1 MKITDI
7 SISVHRYTPPQTVG
21 FPTEGKMGVLTIE
34 TDEGISGHTFLYDQ
48 AAVSPGIEAL
58 GRQMVRDVRPRLLG
72 RNPLDIGAIWNELR
86 SMSRSLHPSVQGYVD
101 VTLWD
106 IAGKAAGLPVHR
118 LLGTCR
124 EEMPVYASS
133 WALPDA
139 QAYIEEAEAYYDMG
153 IRAYKVHPPSFAAF
167 FTGAASGGIDAD
179 ITACGA
185 IQEAVGG
192 RMTLMFDGAW
202 RYTYAE
208 ALRMGLALQDLGYY
222 WYEDPLK
229 SDDIYGYIRLKEKLT
244 IPLMATETTE
254 GGLFAYP
261 PWLFLKATDFLRGD
275 VVIKGGITGMMKI
288 AHLAEAFGLNCE
300 LHDAYT
306 ATNQVAGLN
315 VAMAISNCEY
325 YEVLVPNDPGTYGFG
340 FLSYGLEEP
349 FQVDDRGYVHA
360 PTHPGI
366 GCRIDWPLM
375 EATRIGVISGD

>member
-1 MKITDI
+1 MRITDL
-7 SISVHRYTPPQTVG
+7 SVSVHSYTPPRTVG
-21 FPTEGKMGVLTIE
+21 FPNEGIMGVLTID
-34 TDEGISGHTFLYDQ
+34 TDEGLRGHTFLFDQ
-48 AAVSPGIEAL
+48 AAVGPGVEAL
-58 GRQMVRDVRPRLLG
+58 GRQLVRDVKPRLLE
-72 RNPLDIGAIWNELR
+72 RDPLDIGAVWHELR
-86 SMSRSLHPSVQGYVD
+86 SMSRSLHPAVQGYVD

-139 QAYIEEAEAYYDMG
+139 QAYIDEALAYLEMG

-167 FTGAASGGIDAD
+167 FTGAPSGGLKAD
-179 ITACGA
+179 IAACTA
-185 IQEAVGG
+185 IKEAVGD

-202 RYTYAE
+202 RYTYPQ
-208 ALRMGLALQDLGYY
+208 ALELGLVLQDLGYY

-229 SDDIYGYIRLKEKLT
+229 SDDVYGYMRLKEKLT
-244 IPLMATETTE
+244 IPLMATETLE
-254 GGLFAYP
+254 GGLYALP
-261 PWLFLKATDFLRGD
+261 PWLLLKATDFLRGD

-288 AHLAEAFGLNCE
+288 AHLAEAFGVNCE

-306 ATNQVAGLN
+306 ATNQVASLN
-315 VAMAISNCEY
+315 VAMAITNCEY
-325 YEVLVPNDPGTYGFG
+325 YEALVPNDPGTYGFG

-349 FQVDDRGYVHA
+349 FKVDSRGHVHA
-360 PTHPGI
+360 PTLPGI

-375 EATRIGVISGD
+375 EATRVGVISSG